1 VEEDAMT
8 AYGDDVNTHT
18 RADEEL
24 LPDAPDLDDDAPDV
38 DVAVIDGDVE
48 VDDDSDDDDDDDSD
62 DEDDDDDS
70 DDEDDDDDSDDD
82 DDDSDDDDSDDE
94 DDLEDA
100 TAEDIDCVVALYRED
115 GLPVGQALAFEL
127 ANDLDE
133 LIDQLRRIPGDAG
146 ALGAVSIAG
155 EFFVLVRVRG
165 RKVQTM
171 LSDSLSA
178 NDWPLARDV
187 VEFLGLDVPDEDED
201 DSELVGDLDML
212 ADLGISEFDL
222 ENLVEDLDESSD
234 DQLAGIATRL
244 KFGPQFLRAT
254 QSQR

>member
-1 VEEDAMT
+1 MT

-18 RADEEL
+18 RADEDL
-24 LPDAPDLDDDAPDV
+24 LPDAPDLDDDAADLDDDAVVDGDV
-38 DVAVIDGDVE
+38 DV
-48 VDDDSDDDDDDDSD
+48 DDDDDDDDDDSD
-62 DEDDDDDS
+62 DEDDDD
-70 DDEDDDDDSDDD
+70 
-82 DDDSDDDDSDDE
+82 SDDDDSDDE
-94 DDLEDA
+94 DDDDLEDA

-133 LIDQLRRIPGDAG
+133 LIDQLRRLPGDAG

-165 RKVQTM
+165 RNVQTM

-234 DQLAGIATRL
+234 DQLAGIAKRL
-244 KFGPQFLRAT
+244 KFGPQFQRAI